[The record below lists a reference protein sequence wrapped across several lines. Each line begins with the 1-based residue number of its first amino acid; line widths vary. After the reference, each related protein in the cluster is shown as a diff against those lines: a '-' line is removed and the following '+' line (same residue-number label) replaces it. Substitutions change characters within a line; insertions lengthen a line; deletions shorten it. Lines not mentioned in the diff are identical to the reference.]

1 MRLVER
7 TQRLEEKK
15 QSERQERYEK
25 RLRATMRVEAARRT
39 VAELIEQQRGAFEQ
53 RHHEREARMAQQE
66 AQEAAVR
73 AERRA
78 MLQIMDQRRREK
90 KLAARAAEEERV
102 MGIVSRL
109 AKQEAGIERARSK
122 KELEHRLHQV
132 RGRRHVLH
140 SHRSPPAPIPL
151 LLTSHHLSLTRSARG
166 CG

>member
-15 QSERQERYEK
+15 QRERMERYEK

-109 AKQEAGIERARSK
+109 AKQEAVIERARSK
-122 KELEHRLHQV
+122 KELEHMLHQV
-132 RGRRHVLH
+132 TGRHILH
-140 SHRSPPAPIPL
+140 SHRPPPAPIPL

>member
-1 MRLVER
+1 
-7 TQRLEEKK
+7 
-15 QSERQERYEK
+15 
-25 RLRATMRVEAARRT
+25 
-39 VAELIEQQRGAFEQ
+39 
-53 RHHEREARMAQQE
+53 MAQQE

-109 AKQEAGIERARSK
+109 AKQEAVIERARSK
-122 KELEHRLHQV
+122 KELEHMLHQV
-132 RGRRHVLH
+132 RGRHHPPHHRLH
-140 SHRSPPAPIPL
+140 SHRPPPAPIPL
-151 LLTSHHLSLTRSARG
+151 LITSHHPSLTRSARG